1 MKFPVKKL
9 KLLYHVGNMAAQPAP
24 HARSSHEGP
33 CLSVSEVPGA
43 WRSIARLGEAPLWIL
58 HKPNGAFLDML
69 QVSTEAKDAIVQWGY
84 ANGYAV
90 EGTGWISEFHLD
102 DEDDPQDVRYCA
114 NATFEESVSQCGE
127 VGEPE
132 DDCEVRARYSKQ
144 MPFATDKLGEYAEQK
159 LDLLMVF
166 DMLALAYAE
175 QVLDLD
181 GLFWDERL
189 DILSYSAPRGGILR
203 SKLGS
208 WSIKKAPHGAN
219 EPGEG
224 EY

>member
-1 MKFPVKKL
+1 MIFPVIKM
-9 KLLYHVGNMAAQPAP
+9 KLLYHVGDMASQPAP
-24 HARSSHEGP
+24 HSRESHEGP

-43 WRSIARLGEAPLWIL
+43 WRSIARLGDAPLWTL
-58 HKPNGAFLDML
+58 RKPTGAFLNML
-69 QVSTEAKDAIVQWGY
+69 RLPAEAKDAIVQWGY

-90 EGTGWISEFHLD
+90 EGIGWVSEFHPD
-102 DEDDPQDVRYCA
+102 DEDEGADARYCVQPSL
-114 NATFEESVSQCGE
+114 EESVRQCGE
-127 VGEPE
+127 VGEQD
-132 DDCEVRARYSKQ
+132 DDCEVRARYSKP
-144 MPFATDKLGEYAEQK
+144 MPFATDKLVAYAEQQV
-159 LDLLMVF
+159 DLLMVF

-181 GLFWDERL
+181 GLFWDENL
-189 DILSYSAPRGGILR
+189 NILRYSAPRGGLLR

-208 WSIKKAPHGAN
+208 WTIKKARKGAS